1 MLFVWK
7 EISSFLCTLFFLINT
22 ILVVSTKKIMHC
34 IKEASMSMVNL
45 VDSLGLGLDHFS
57 QGPFV

>member
-45 VDSLGLGLDHFS
+45 VDSLRLGLDHFS